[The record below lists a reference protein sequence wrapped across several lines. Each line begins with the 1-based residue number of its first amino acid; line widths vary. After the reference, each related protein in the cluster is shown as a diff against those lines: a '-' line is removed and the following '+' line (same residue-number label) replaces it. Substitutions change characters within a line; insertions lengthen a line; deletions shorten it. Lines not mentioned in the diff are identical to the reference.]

1 MTETVSRVRALTE
14 KGTKL
19 EGWDDCWKSGITPWD
34 RGASLPIL
42 VELCEKNAF
51 PNGFA
56 LVPGCG
62 RGYDV
67 LTLATESRTAIGID
81 CSEEAKKQ
89 AEQLRDARGV
99 PAERAQFFVGNFF
112 DFPFEQ
118 KVIYDLTFFC
128 ALAPE
133 YRSLWAQRM
142 RSIIRQD
149 GELATVVFPI
159 GEYEG
164 GPPYAMSLDM
174 YKQYLE
180 PLGFESFFTKNIS
193 DQLPPSSIS

>member
-19 EGWDDCWKSGITPWD
+19 EGQVLLLGIEE
-34 RGASLPIL
+34 RLLPIL

-164 GPPYAMSLDM
+164 GPPYAMSLDIILNRLVLKASLRR
-174 YKQYLE
+174 YKVIN
-180 PLGFESFFTKNIS
+180 F
-193 DQLPPSSIS
+193 PPSSIS